1 MRRSQWVVA
10 WGFLL
15 LAGIVAAQDQPQ
27 SQAQQR
33 IAKRQL
39 LTTLGG
45 REPVVQLRQDAAERE
60 TATGDHPLF
69 VTSYMGEPD
78 RVIARTKYG
87 PVTARDLYLHL
98 IVADGE
104 VPPYLLEQYDKAKLA
119 MEREKLAEAV
129 REAIREFVYVNYVIP
144 LEKPVPPCH
153 EVGQW
158 KEYLYSLPGYQ
169 VLYLTQVVRPQI
181 QILPADRVKYLQ
193 ENKAAI
199 AQPDRWRVRYI
210 FVESDRDDDAETR
223 GAARQRLE
231 DLRAQIAAG
240 SLSFAEAARAN
251 SAAPSAANGGEI
263 PPFRRGEMFGMFES
277 VVRDLEAGQVSEVF
291 EGPGGFYL
299 VQLMEILPAE
309 EPSLDN
315 PVHAALVEEGLLC
328 QTLRAQFGFEVEKLL
343 KQRIPVM
350 RNNRWDER
358 ADDEVIGSVGD
369 FAITKQQFQNAFL
382 DIEDEELERRDDL
395 IQRTL
400 RVLLEREAMAQE
412 VRTCGLEGDP
422 MLFRIKQFA
431 ANRVRLD
438 CLRERKYCDLKVDE
452 AEAKRFWRSN
462 PDLFTP
468 MPMQRVVR
476 LTMSATNPVP
486 TPQQVLK
493 ELQRVLDGATEQENL
508 QQIAP
513 GAVPEGAPTVT
524 APGGGAGP
532 TEPVGGGVGQPTQPY
547 EARVGVSPSA
557 MLERP
562 RRRPPVPPLPLG
574 YFPKIQPTV
583 MREKVRNYKALDY
596 ILRFDDFG
604 FVYVADRRD
613 IPPSVAALP
622 VGSFSKPKL
631 VNGSAVSYYVE
642 DERRLPKPSF
652 EEIKSRVYATYRRVT
667 VDRQMQSEMKR
678 GLEKADITFTF

>member
-1 MRRSQWVVA
+1 MRRSLWVVA
-10 WGFLL
+10 LGLMLL
-15 LAGIVAAQDQPQ
+15 GGTALAEDGPQ

-45 REPVVQLRQDAAERE
+45 REPVVQLRQEASAPE
-60 TATGDHPLF
+60 TATTDHPLF

-78 RVIARTKYG
+78 RVVARTKYG

-98 IVADGE
+98 IVSDAE
-104 VPPYLLEQYDKAKLA
+104 VPPYLLELYDKAKLA
-119 MEREKLAEAV
+119 TEREELAEAV
-129 REAIREFVYVNYVIP
+129 RDAIREFVYVNYVIP
-144 LEKPVPPCH
+144 LERPVPPCH

-169 VLYLTQVVRPQI
+169 LAYLVQVVRPLI
-181 QILPADRVKYLQ
+181 QIVPADRVKFLQ
-193 ENKAAI
+193 ENKAAV
-199 AQPDRWRVRYI
+199 AEPDRWRVRYI
-210 FVESDRDDDAETR
+210 FIESDRDDEADAR
-223 GAARQRLE
+223 GAAWQRLE

-240 SLSFAEAARAN
+240 TLGFGEAARAHSDAS
-251 SAAPSAANGGEI
+251 SARSGGEI

-277 VVRDLEAGQVSEVF
+277 VVRGLEPGEVSEVF

-299 VQLMEILPAE
+299 VQLMEVLPAE

-315 PVHAALVEEGLLC
+315 PVHAARVEEGLLC

-343 KQRIPVM
+343 KHRPPVL

-369 FAITKQQFQNAFL
+369 YAITKQQFQDAFL
-382 DIEDEELERRDDL
+382 EIEDEELERRDDL

-412 VRTCGLEGDP
+412 VRACGFEGDP

-431 ANRVRLD
+431 ANRVRYD
-438 CLRERKYCDLKVDE
+438 CLRERKYCDLKVNE
-452 AEAKRFWRSN
+452 EVVRRFWRSN

-468 MPMQRVVR
+468 LPMQRVVR
-476 LTMSATNPVP
+476 LTMTATNPVP
-486 TPQQVLK
+486 TPQQVLE
-493 ELQRVLDGATEQENL
+493 ELRRVLNGATEQENL
-508 QQIAP
+508 HQVAP
-513 GAVPEGAPTVT
+513 DMPPGSVPQPV

-532 TEPVGGGVGQPTQPY
+532 AEPAGGGVGRPRQAY
-547 EARVGVSPSA
+547 EPRLGVSSSA

-562 RRRPPVPPLPLG
+562 RRRPLVPPLPLG
-574 YFPKIQPTV
+574 YFPKIQPSV
-583 MREKVRNYKALDY
+583 MRDKVLNYKAVDY

-604 FVYVADRRD
+604 FVYVADRKD
-613 IPPSVAALP
+613 IPASVQSLP
-622 VGSFSKPKL
+622 VGAYSEPKL
-631 VNGSAVSYYVE
+631 RNGSAVCYYVE
-642 DERRLPKPSF
+642 DERRLPKPAF
-652 EEIKSRVYATYRRVT
+652 EDIKSRVYSTYRRVT
-667 VDRQMQSEMKR
+667 VERQMYEDMQRAVAKA
-678 GLEKADITFTF
+678 GLEFTF